1 MKNILITGGSG
12 LIGKKITEQLT
23 RDNYEV
29 AWLSRSPDHGD
40 QKVFIWDVNQ
50 KTIDPEAIK
59 WADGIIHLA
68 GASVADKRWTE
79 ERKKVIFNSRMESTR
94 FLFDA
99 IRVEENKPTVIVS
112 ASAVNYYGMDTG
124 DRLINEEDK
133 AGNDF
138 LAHVVKNW
146 EEEVKRFETLHMRT
160 VMLRIGIV
168 LSLEGGALPELLK
181 PPVAAPLGDGKQYM
195 SWIHLSDLARMFRYA
210 LLTDSVHGP
219 YNASGPKPASNKELS
234 EKAAKLKGKPFINIG
249 VPRFGLKLFLGEM
262 AEMVLG
268 GVKLSSSKIQSAGF
282 KFRYKDIDEALGQL
296 FHQYKD

>member
-23 RDNYEV
+23 RDKYEV
-29 AWLSRSPDHGD
+29 AWLSRSDDHGD
-40 QKVFIWDVNQ
+40 QKVFVWDVKK
-50 KTIDPEAIK
+50 KTIDPEAMK
-59 WADGIIHLA
+59 WADAIIHLA

-79 ERKKVIFNSRMESTR
+79 ERKKIIFNSRMESTR
-94 FLFDA
+94 LLFDA
-99 IRVEENKPTVIVS
+99 IRVEEDKPKVLVS

-124 DRLINEEDK
+124 DKLISEEEK
-133 AGNDF
+133 AGDDF
-138 LAHVVKNW
+138 LAYVVKNW
-146 EEEVKRFETLHMRT
+146 EEEVQRFESLHLRT

-210 LLTDSVHGP
+210 LTTEQLHGA
-219 YNASGPKPASNKELS
+219 YNAAGPKPVTNKELT
-234 EKAAKLKGKPFINIG
+234 EKAAKLKGKPYINVG
-249 VPRFGLKLFLGEM
+249 VPRFALKLFLGEM

-268 GVKLSSSKIQSAGF
+268 GVKQSNSKITSAGF
-282 KFRYKDIDEALGQL
+282 KFRYKDIDDALGQL